1 MNILDFDEL
10 SIKNIDISLELSD
23 IFYDNCLKRF
33 KNNSNIVLY
42 KANSKYDLYNIIKD
56 IEDLL
61 ITVCSNENI
70 EITFEIIQQ
79 KILNFYLKEADEVC
93 IYRHLTALE
102 TCIKYD
108 VMTKI
113 YDNAIYSSETECLLL
128 NVIIEFVKSTEG
140 INYLQ
145 KIYDNIFL
153 LF

>member
-10 SIKNIDISLELSD
+10 SIKNIDINDKE
-23 IFYDNCLKRF
+23 
-33 KNNSNIVLY
+33 IVEN
-42 KANSKYDLYNIIKD
+42 KEINIIKD